1 MAQNI
6 HVQGPPY
13 KLLIDK
19 DKNMWIA
26 VYGQGLYYH
35 NAKTRNTYLLNLP
48 KGSAG
53 LSERGK
59 YQ

>member
-1 MAQNI
+1 MCRDT
-6 HVQGPPY
+6 PF

-35 NAKTRNTYLLNLP
+35 NAKTRKYLP
-48 KGSAG
+48 F
-53 LSERGK
+53 
-59 YQ
+59 